1 MEFHTKS
8 MQRTHQ
14 LGVLAGSF
22 NPPTTAHLQLVDA
35 ALGFHVDEVLC
46 VLPRVFPHKEYFGAT
61 LEQRVEML
69 TLAEDGG
76 LPYSLASSETGLFL
90 DIAREC
96 REHYGAGVRLCFIC
110 GRDAAERVLN
120 WDYGRPGVVEQMLR
134 DFELLVAARQGE
146 LEPPAR
152 FRGRIHR
159 LHVRGGYDAVS
170 STDVREKIAR
180 GEPWEHLVPKEIVDR
195 VRAIYS

>member
-1 MEFHTKS
+1 MQFHLRSLRQPNT
-8 MQRTHQ
+8 

-35 ALGFHVDEVLC
+35 ALGCHVDDVVC
-46 VLPRVFPHKEYFGAT
+46 VLPRVFPHKQYFGAT

-69 TLAEDGG
+69 MLAKDGG
-76 LPYSLASSETGLFL
+76 SPYSVASSETGLFL

-96 REHYGAGVRLCFIC
+96 REHYGDAVRLCFIC

-120 WDYGRPGVVEQMLR
+120 WDYGRPGVVEEMLR
-134 DFELLVAARQGE
+134 EFELLVAARQGE
-146 LEPPAR
+146 LEPPAQ
-152 FRGRIHR
+152 FRERIHR

-180 GEPWEHLVPKEIVDR
+180 GERWEHLVPKKIVDR

>member
-1 MEFHTKS
+1 MEFYVKGL
-8 MQRTHQ
+8 QRTHK

-35 ALGFHVDEVLC
+35 ALGYHVDEVLC

-69 TLAEDGG
+69 TLAEDRG
-76 LPYSLASSETGLFL
+76 LPYSVASSEAGLFL

-96 REHYGAGVRLCFIC
+96 REHYGAAVRLYFIC
-110 GRDAAERVLN
+110 GRDAAERVLG
-120 WDYGRPGVVEQMLR
+120 WDYGRPGVVEEMLR
-134 DFELLVAARQGE
+134 EFELLVAARQGE
-146 LEPPAR
+146 FEPPAQ
-152 FRGRIHR
+152 FGERIHR

-170 STDVREKIAR
+170 STEVRKRIAR

-195 VRAIYS
+195 ARAIYS